1 MKKLL
6 ILAGV
11 VALTMST
18 QAFAS
23 DTSTVT
29 TKEAQP
35 VQQEQQRPSNCQCPK
50 HAQKAMSKWNL
61 LCKK

>member
-35 VQQEQQRPSNCQCPK
+35 VQQEQQRPSNCQ
-50 HAQKAMSKWNL
+50 
-61 LCKK
+61 